1 MYKLKDPDDSF
12 SNILSRSISTYDL
25 NLREN
30 QEWNEAYVNLVDLF
44 LSVLH
49 DKSNIKLIHDIQLLS
64 GVEILFNYA
73 AKLSSSGCMCVLR
86 QFDGKDFFYFL
97 TSHLVRVTTSTLILC
112 LIYIHHQILSLR
124 ISNKED

>member
-1 MYKLKDPDDSF
+1 MYKLKDPDDNF

-25 NLREN
+25 NMREN

-64 GVEILFNYA
+64 GVELLFNYA
-73 AKLSSSGCMCVLR
+73 AKLSSSSCMCVLR
-86 QFDGKDFFYFL
+86 QFDGM
-97 TSHLVRVTTSTLILC
+97 LV
-112 LIYIHHQILSLR
+112 
-124 ISNKED
+124 